1 LFLRWLVRLTYS
13 ADPNSGSTPQTRLAK
28 DSCCGEAHRLSPMTL
43 PPIDLPPA
51 ASPAF
56 QDLTEE
62 QKLAFAAEY
71 GRRKR
76 SLAVMM
82 VLAILFPIQLFFLGR
97 IGLAVLFLLTG
108 GGLGIWYVIEWF
120 LTPGRVRDYNTGIAS
135 EIVLR
140 YQTG

>member
-1 LFLRWLVRLTYS
+1 
-13 ADPNSGSTPQTRLAK
+13 
-28 DSCCGEAHRLSPMTL
+28 MTL